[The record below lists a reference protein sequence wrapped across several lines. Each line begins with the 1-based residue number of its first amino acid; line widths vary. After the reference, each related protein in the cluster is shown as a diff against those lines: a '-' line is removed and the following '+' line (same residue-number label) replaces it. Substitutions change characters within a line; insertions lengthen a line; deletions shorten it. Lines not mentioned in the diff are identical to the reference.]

1 MKRFILNKFSFA
13 VLLLITA
20 NVFSQTDK
28 LGTSANFAFFTK
40 IGAFTNEGFS
50 NITGDIGTNAGPLTG
65 FPPGVVNGQIRIET
79 PVTLQSGD
87 DVITAYNYFAGLPC
101 TFPLATNLGGGQL
114 LGPNVYCMGAAST
127 LTGELK
133 LDAQNNPNA
142 LFIFQINGAFS
153 VAALSKVVLLNGATF
168 DQIYWQINGA
178 VELGTTSEFQG
189 TIIANGAI
197 SLLEGASLFGRALSK
212 AGAIGLKNN
221 FAFIPP
227 PVPLPIKLVKF
238 SASIIGIH
246 NLIEWES
253 EAENNGD
260 YYELEK
266 SIDLKKFS
274 VIANLNTIG
283 KNEHYEFLDKNSAF
297 GTSYYR
303 LKMNEATGKYLYS
316 KIVASYK
323 PQESDLVFAAYPNP
337 VKDILT
343 VKLGLDYAPNQ
354 ALNVFD
360 ASGKNVFL
368 DQTQNRIDMSS
379 LPQGMYILRYFSGGN
394 SRILKIV
401 KQ

>member
-1 MKRFILNKFSFA
+1 M
-13 VLLLITA
+13 
-20 NVFSQTDK
+20 
-28 LGTSANFAFFTK
+28 
-40 IGAFTNEGFS
+40 
-50 NITGDIGTNAGPLTG
+50 
-65 FPPGVVNGQIRIET
+65 
-79 PVTLQSGD
+79 
-87 DVITAYNYFAGLPC
+87 
-101 TFPLATNLGGGQL
+101 
-114 LGPNVYCMGAAST
+114 
-127 LTGELK
+127 
-133 LDAQNNPNA
+133 
-142 LFIFQINGAFS
+142 
-153 VAALSKVVLLNGATF
+153 
-168 DQIYWQINGA
+168 
-178 VELGTTSEFQG
+178 
-189 TIIANGAI
+189 
-197 SLLEGASLFGRALSK
+197 
-212 AGAIGLKNN
+212 
-221 FAFIPP
+221 
-227 PVPLPIKLVKF
+227 PLPIKLVKF
-238 SASIIGIH
+238 SASIEGIH

-316 KIVASYK
+316 KTVASYK
-323 PQESDLVFAAYPNP
+323 RPESDLVFVAYPNP

-379 LPQGMYILRYFSGGN
+379 LPQGVYILRYILGDN
-394 SRILKIV
+394 SKILKIV